1 MIYCSLKI
9 NKSRFIVPSVT
20 NSLTLLQF
28 HAIIIVSNMSRD
40 LTSSESDLIAGIQKD
55 VMVASTQPEQLLPQA
70 IVAVA

>member
-70 IVAVA
+70 IVAVV

>member
-1 MIYCSLKI
+1 MYHVSPLTFKLCSILK
-9 NKSRFIVPSVT
+9 
-20 NSLTLLQF
+20 F

-70 IVAVA
+70 IVAVV

>member
-1 MIYCSLKI
+1 MYHVSPLTFKLYSILK
-9 NKSRFIVPSVT
+9 F
-20 NSLTLLQF
+20 L
-28 HAIIIVSNMSRD
+28 AIIIINMSHD

>member
-1 MIYCSLKI
+1 MIYLSLKI
-9 NKSRFIVPSVT
+9 NKSRFTVPSVT

-70 IVAVA
+70 IVAVV